1 MKCSKPVVNWE
12 RDGMNVKDYLH
23 FVEWYFDYIGKL
35 RFDNSSPMIQTVR
48 NVRRNERLPVII
60 IAYMI
65 IMASILLAILR
76 SESFLLSIAMV
87 IVAMGMLTL
96 CRFSF
101 IYYFFLYVR
110 YYNRNTSINDGIITY
125 ECILLDPTNEIRKMI
140 ARYFRI
146 VDEKGNIFA
155 LKFLLSDK
163 RKRNKRKLSK
173 KDIFVLKI
181 KPNAI
186 LLDNKELHAGKL
198 HEMSDLEKLL
208 CEVESSMVS
217 KE

>member
-1 MKCSKPVVNWE
+1 
-12 RDGMNVKDYLH
+12 MNVKGYLH

-35 RFDNSSPMIQTVR
+35 RFDNSSPMIQTVLK
-48 NVRRNERLPVII
+48 VRRNERLPVII

-76 SESFLLSIAMV
+76 SASFLLSIAMM
-87 IVAMGMLTL
+87 IVSMGVLAL

-110 YYNRNTSINDGIITY
+110 YYKRNISINDGIITY

-140 ARYFRI
+140 ASHFRI
-146 VDEKGNIFA
+146 VDERGNAFA
-155 LKFLLSDK
+155 LKLLLTDK
-163 RKRNKRKLSK
+163 RKRSKRKLSR
-173 KDIFVLKI
+173 KDIFLLTF

-186 LLDNKELHAGKL
+186 LLDKKKLYAGKL
-198 HEMSDLEKLL
+198 LDPSDFERLL
-208 CEVESSMVS
+208 CDIEKTIIS

>member
-1 MKCSKPVVNWE
+1 
-12 RDGMNVKDYLH
+12 MNVKSYLH

-35 RFDNSSPMIQTVR
+35 RFDNSSPMIQTVLK
-48 NVRRNERLPVII
+48 VRRNERLPVII

-76 SESFLLSIAMV
+76 SASFLLSIAMMV
-87 IVAMGMLTL
+87 VAMGILAL

-140 ARYFRI
+140 ASHFRI
-146 VDEKGNIFA
+146 VDERGNVFA
-155 LKFLLSDK
+155 LKLLLSDK
-163 RKRNKRKLSK
+163 RKRSKRKLSR
-173 KDIFVLKI
+173 KDIFVLTF

-186 LLDNKELHAGKL
+186 LLDKKKLHTGKL
-198 HEMSDLEKLL
+198 LDLSDLERLL
-208 CEVESSMVS
+208 CDVQKATVS